1 MFSRKAVLK
10 QLDTSDD
17 EHEDSVLSSDSEE
30 EEEDTLSP
38 PQQTVRTSTP
48 FLPQIGLKRKLNYQ
62 PESTTKSLVTRKG
75 GPYKSKSHQVNKE
88 NRRSVP
94 SGSRHFE
101 YDLVSLV
108 VWKFYLVSI
117 IL

>member
-30 EEEDTLSP
+30 EEEDSLSP

-48 FLPQIGLKRKLNYQ
+48 FLPRTGLKRKLNYQ
-62 PESTTKSLVTRKG
+62 PESTTKSLVTRKDALQNVAKKRYSMG
-75 GPYKSKSHQVNKE
+75 YRSTEE
-88 NRRSVP
+88 NGKIR
-94 SGSRHFE
+94 
-101 YDLVSLV
+101 
-108 VWKFYLVSI
+108 
-117 IL
+117 